1 MLNAASQVG
10 FYSAF
15 FYDVVNRN
23 ATAGCDFRVRHL
35 LNFEDEIELFR
46 SATTSIFDARAP
58 RPTTGFAPRT
68 ISPYPLET
76 LL

>member
-1 MLNAASQVG
+1 M
-10 FYSAF
+10 
-15 FYDVVNRN
+15 
-23 ATAGCDFRVRHL
+23 L